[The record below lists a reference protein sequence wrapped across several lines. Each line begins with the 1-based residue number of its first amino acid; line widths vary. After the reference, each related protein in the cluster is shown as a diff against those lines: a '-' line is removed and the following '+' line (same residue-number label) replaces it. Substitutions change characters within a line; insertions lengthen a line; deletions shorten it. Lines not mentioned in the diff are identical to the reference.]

1 MKFKVG
7 DEVKVRNDLVVGDK
21 YGLDYFMSDMEE
33 FKDRN
38 FIIEQVLDDK
48 YILKNTDG
56 WLWTDEMLET
66 VEEKE
71 MLDSVN
77 EISKIEL
84 ETNHPKHYNSNGK
97 YETIRKME
105 IIFGKEN
112 TAMWARMT
120 AFKYMDR
127 MGHKDDV
134 AKEQAKIDWYLAY
147 AEKYDNSK
155 EGL

>member
-7 DEVKVRNDLVVGDK
+7 DKVKVRNDLVVGDK

-84 ETNHPKHYNSNGK
+84 ETNHPKHYNSNGN

>member
-38 FIIEQVLDDK
+38 FIIEQVIDDK

-56 WLWTDEMLET
+56 WLWTDEMLEL

-71 MLDSVN
+71 MVD
-77 EISKIEL
+77 
-84 ETNHPKHYNSNGK
+84 HPSHYNQFK
-97 YETIRKME
+97 RETIEEM
-105 IIFGKEN
+105 ILLFGVEAVKGFCKCN
-112 TAMWARMT
+112 TYKYLRRAK
-120 AFKYMDR
+120 FKGNEEEDL
-127 MGHKDDV
+127 KK
-134 AKEQAKIDWYLAY
+134 AEWYLDY
-147 AEKYDNSK
+147 LDKL
-155 EGL
+155 EGNNIDE

>member
-1 MKFKVG
+1 MRFKIG
-7 DEVKVRNDLVVGDK
+7 DEVRVRNDLVVDNK

-33 FKDRN
+33 FKGGK
-38 FIIEQVLDDK
+38 FIIKEIINDK
-48 YILKNTDG
+48 YLLKDTDE
-56 WLWTDEMLET
+56 WLWTD
-66 VEEKE
+66 E

-84 ETNHPKHYNSNGK
+84 ETNHPKHYNSNGN

-147 AEKYDNSK
+147 AEKYDDSK